1 MITYSILTLKEA
13 IDFLEKHK
21 SWKESI
27 ELLDTTKK
35 TITVAI
41 SKNGVVVGIASA
53 IIFTKTARIRTL
65 YVLKDYRKQAFG
77 SKLIKVL
84 ISCLKEIETI
94 DKVTTFATHL
104 GVSPF
109 EKNGF
114 KKIHKRKINKDT
126 YMEVIL

>member
-13 IDFLEKHK
+13 IAFLEKHK

-41 SKNGVVVGIASA
+41 SKNGVVIGIASA

-65 YVLKDYRKQAFG
+65 YVLKDYRKQTFG

-94 DKVTTFATHL
+94 DRVTTFATPL

>member
-13 IDFLEKHK
+13 IAFLEKHK

-94 DKVTTFATHL
+94 DKVTTFATH
-104 GVSPF
+104 
-109 EKNGF
+109 
-114 KKIHKRKINKDT
+114 
-126 YMEVIL
+126 

>member
-13 IDFLEKHK
+13 IAFLEKHK

-94 DKVTTFATHL
+94 DKVTTFATPL
-104 GVSPF
+104 GVSSF